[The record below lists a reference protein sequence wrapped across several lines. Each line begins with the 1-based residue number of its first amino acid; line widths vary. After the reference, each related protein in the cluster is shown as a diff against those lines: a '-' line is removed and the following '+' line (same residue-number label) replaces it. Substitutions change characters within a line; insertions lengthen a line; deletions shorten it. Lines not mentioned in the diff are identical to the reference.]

1 MKKFEGTFVVSVTPM
16 TKDEELDLESFKDN
30 LDYYI
35 ENGIHGITINGST
48 GEFAV
53 DCNSYGLEGLRGRM
67 SLLRA
72 HFRGDGGF
80 DNLGQLAGCFDRRDI
95 FPAPRETA

>member
-35 ENGIHGITINGST
+35 EI
-48 GEFAV
+48 
-53 DCNSYGLEGLRGRM
+53 GRA
-67 SLLRA
+67 S
-72 HFRGDGGF
+72 
-80 DNLGQLAGCFDRRDI
+80 C
-95 FPAPRETA
+95 RERV